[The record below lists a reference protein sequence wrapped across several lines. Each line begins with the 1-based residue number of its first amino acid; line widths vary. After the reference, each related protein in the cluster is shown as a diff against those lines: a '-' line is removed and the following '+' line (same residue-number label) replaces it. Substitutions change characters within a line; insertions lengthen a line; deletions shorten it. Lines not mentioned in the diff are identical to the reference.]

1 MDAMK
6 RFEEKIAENIA
17 RAFDAY
23 QEPVDEQ
30 AFAQLQ
36 ARLRERRRRVFWL
49 PLYYR
54 LAAAA
59 AVLGIAGLAWVL
71 WPAASAEEPPLTTV
85 AGPGVGVPWRQAAPA
100 PVALP
105 ALPPAGQDAARASSQ
120 PAPRALLPLGPA
132 SSSLQKEEVL
142 TPRIEPEP
150 QEWVNE
156 APLPAAALAE
166 VAETPADG
174 TPAGHEALPAA
185 ADPTLE
191 AIAAVPVAETEARAA
206 EPAPGP
212 LPALADSASI
222 WSEATRIEPARQRAT
237 VELLASAGGN
247 IAEQQLASG
256 MGWRAGLLYHRPLS
270 PALSLSSG
278 LLFAHNRMSFAP
290 ASQLDLQQV
299 ETINPNQIPT
309 TSSNTQQQVV
319 DRHIAARYSSLEMPV
334 NLRYAWRQKSGKYW
348 YASLGLSS
356 LWYLRQGFAIEQD
369 IVTTNFFQDP
379 NSLEPTFNVERETV
393 LAQESPAP
401 LRTINLAGLVNASL
415 AFPLDL
421 GGRSLWIEPYL
432 QVPTG
437 QLTARQFAFGS
448 GGVSFKYTLAKLK

>member
-6 RFEEKIAENIA
+6 RFEEKLAENIA

-30 AFAQLQ
+30 AFARLQ

-59 AVLGIAGLAWVL
+59 AVLGIAGLAWAL
-71 WPAASAEEPPLTTV
+71 WPDRPAARAAETPLTAAAEPE
-85 AGPGVGVPWRQAAPA
+85 AGAPWQETAPA
-100 PVALP
+100 PLVPP
-105 ALPPAGQDAARASSQ
+105 ALPPAGQDAVQASSH
-120 PAPRALLPLGPA
+120 PAPRAPQSAGLSGPGLPKEALLAPPA
-132 SSSLQKEEVL
+132 V
-142 TPRIEPEP
+142 PGRPE
-150 QEWVNE
+150 WSDE
-156 APLPAAALAE
+156 AAPAALAE
-166 VAETPADG
+166 AAQIAAED
-174 TPAGHEALPAA
+174 TPAGQEDLPAA
-185 ADPTLE
+185 ADSTLE
-191 AIAAVPVAETEARAA
+191 AIAAAPVAEPEARAA

-212 LPALADSASI
+212 LPALADSAGI
-222 WSEATRIEPARQRAT
+222 WSEAARIAPARRRAT

-290 ASQLDLQQV
+290 ASQLDLQRA
-299 ETINPNQIPT
+299 ETLTPNQT
-309 TSSNTQQQVV
+309 MTASNTQQEVF
-319 DRHIAARYSSLEMPV
+319 DRQIAARYSSLELPL
-334 NLRYAWRQKSGKYW
+334 NIRYAWRQKSGKHW

-356 LWYLRQGFAIEQD
+356 LWYLRQGFEIEQD
-369 IVTTNFFQDP
+369 VVTTNFFQDP
-379 NSLEPTFNVERETV
+379 NSLEPTFTVERETV
-393 LAQESPAP
+393 LAQERPAP
-401 LRTINLAGLVNASL
+401 LRTIDLAGLVNASL
-415 AFPLDL
+415 AFPFDL
-421 GGRSLWIEPYL
+421 GGRSLWVEPYL

-437 QLTARQFAFGS
+437 RLTARQFAFGS
-448 GGVSFKYTLAKLK
+448 GGVSLKYALAKPK